1 MPKTPR
7 NHNTKPDAWVVSPS
21 DRGRKSIKNG
31 KVYLK
36 HGEEFEIEIFNPLT
50 DCVLA
55 DIKLN
60 GSSVSKN
67 GLVIKPGQRFYLDC
81 FIDDNKKL
89 TFGTYEVEI
98 TAESEESTSEN
109 GKLEI
114 FFYKESVVSI
124 NNWRT
129 RFDRL
134 IIERS
139 HPAYYPGHI
148 PSRVPNIWFGDSP
161 TIKGINT
168 TPFGGTTENNL
179 YARGGKFRSAIGEP
193 SKSPL
198 SGFETGR
205 VEKGTN
211 SAQKFDEVD
220 MEFESLYISS
230 TAILLLPESRKPA
243 EASELG
249 RQKEAPKN
257 DVVELIKKLAE
268 LKEAGILTEEEFSE
282 KKAELLKRI

>member
-1 MPKTPR
+1 MAKTPR
-7 NHNTKPDAWVVSPS
+7 NHSTKPGAWVVSTS

-60 GSSVSKN
+60 GSSIAKN

-89 TFGTYEVEI
+89 VFGAYEVEN
-98 TAESEESTSEN
+98 AEETNDAVAKN
-109 GKLEI
+109 GLLEV

-124 NNWRT
+124 NNWRS

-134 IIERS
+134 IVER
-139 HPAYYPGHI
+139 HYYPYTTT
-148 PSRVPNIWFGDSP
+148 VPTTFP
-161 TIKGINT
+161 TIWCGTGTPLQFGTDKTIGQNT
-168 TPFGGTTENNL
+168 TPFAGTTVNSL
-179 YARGGKFRSAIGEP
+179 YSRGGKFSSASI
-193 SKSPL
+193 
-198 SGFETGR
+198 ETGR
-205 VEKGTN
+205 AERGTD
-211 SAQKFDEVD
+211 SEQKFDEVD

-230 TAILLLPESRKPA
+230 TSMLLLPKSRKPA
-243 EASELG
+243 DTSELG
-249 RQKEAPKN
+249 KQKETMKN
-257 DVVELIKKLAE
+257 DAIELIKKLAE

-282 KKAELLKRI
+282 KKADLLKRI

>member
-1 MPKTPR
+1 MAKTPR
-7 NHNTKPDAWVVSPS
+7 NHSTKPDAWVVSPS

-60 GSSVSKN
+60 GSSISKN

-81 FIDDNKKL
+81 FIDDGKKL
-89 TFGTYEVEI
+89 VFGAYEVESGS
-98 TAESEESTSEN
+98 ESEEIASEN
-109 GKLEI
+109 GNLEI

-139 HPAYYPGHI
+139 QPAYYPSHM

-161 TIKGINT
+161 ASKSINT

-179 YARGGKFRSAIGEP
+179 YARGGKFRSAIGEQ

-198 SGFETGR
+198 SGIETGR
-205 VEKGTN
+205 AEKGAN

-230 TAILLLPESRKPA
+230 TSIQLLPESRKPT
-243 EASELG
+243 EASELSK
-249 RQKEAPKN
+249 QKEAPKN
-257 DVVELIKKLAE
+257 DAIELIKKLAE

>member
-1 MPKTPR
+1 MAKTPR
-7 NHNTKPDAWVVSPS
+7 NHSTKPDAWVVSPS

-60 GSSVSKN
+60 DSSISKN

-81 FIDDNKKL
+81 FIDDGKKL
-89 TFGTYEVEI
+89 VFGAYEVESGP
-98 TAESEESTSEN
+98 ESEEIASEN

-139 HPAYYPGHI
+139 QPAYYPSHM
-148 PSRVPNIWFGDSP
+148 PSRVPNIWFGDS
-161 TIKGINT
+161 TASKSINT
-168 TPFGGTTENNL
+168 APFGGTTENNL
-179 YARGGKFRSAIGEP
+179 YARGGKFRSIGET

-198 SGFETGR
+198 SGIETGR
-205 VEKGTN
+205 AEKGAN

-230 TAILLLPESRKPA
+230 TSIQLLPESRKPA
-243 EASELG
+243 EASELSK
-249 RQKEAPKN
+249 QKEAPKN
-257 DVVELIKKLAE
+257 DAIELIKKLAV